1 MTYDGKPARVIRAAY
16 LEGAAHS
23 LPPSARLL
31 RAFFSALKYVNAHEW
46 DFFFNLL
53 GMSTSFFFAEAAAA
67 PASPRILIENA
78 DSVALLGRLN
88 EEIFT
93 LFLGSL
99 AILSRNQDYPWLK
112 TEVGLGWLVFS

>member
-1 MTYDGKPARVIRAAY
+1 MLMRTNGIFLQSTR
-16 LEGAAHS
+16 
-23 LPPSARLL
+23 
-31 RAFFSALKYVNAHEW
+31 YVNV
-46 DFFFNLL
+46 L
-53 GMSTSFFFAEAAAA
+53 FFAEAAAA